1 MCGGGG
7 GAGGGSG
14 AKLGL
19 GRRRRAG
26 HPGRGRCAPG
36 RAAARCAVT
45 ARGAPRP
52 RGDIHRPAGPG
63 SAAAA
68 RAAHGSAAA
77 RGPGHRAPLRSKL
90 LRQPLGGQGA
100 ATAGGELRADC
111 AGAEGGASRLRSRAV
126 RGPPVSPA
134 SSVLSSRVSPGNLG
148 GVPGAVSTG
157 RYAEKGG
164 IWSHGAASPAGVL
177 ELGERP
183 RSSGGDVLLR
193 KPPRKVWLPVSSGGS
208 PTPPPA
214 ESVCGGGG
222 RRHPA
227 AG

>member
-1 MCGGGG
+1 MCVCGGGG
-7 GAGGGSG
+7 GGGGGRG

-90 LRQPLGGQGA
+90 LWQPLGGRGA
-100 ATAGGELRADC
+100 AIAGGELRADC
-111 AGAEGGASRLRSRAV
+111 AGAEGGLRAF
-126 RGPPVSPA
+126 GPRQSEDPPF
-134 SSVLSSRVSPGNLG
+134 P
-148 GVPGAVSTG
+148 P
-157 RYAEKGG
+157 
-164 IWSHGAASPAGVL
+164 
-177 ELGERP
+177 
-183 RSSGGDVLLR
+183 
-193 KPPRKVWLPVSSGGS
+193 PPR
-208 PTPPPA
+208 
-214 ESVCGGGG
+214 CF
-222 RRHPA
+222 R